1 MGRRKGRPV
10 NGILLL
16 DKPLNMSSNSALQKV
31 RHLFGAAKAGHT
43 GSLDPLATGV
53 LPVCL
58 GEATKFTQFLLDA
71 DKCYRATFRF
81 GIATASG
88 DADGEVLSDD
98 GAPTLTEAQVLAA
111 LPEFRGEID
120 QVPSMYSALKHQGQ
134 PLYKLAREGVE
145 IEREARQVS
154 IFSLEMTAFRPGE
167 FPEADVEI
175 HCSKGTYVRTLAEDL
190 GKRLGCG
197 AYVSKLHRSAAGP
210 FDESQAISLAE
221 LQALG
226 DSGSFPALDALL
238 LPMDAGIRHLEAVE
252 LSADSA
258 FYFRQG
264 QPVMV
269 PQVYQRSEEG
279 DIVRVFENRD
289 QENRGELPDESSPL
303 FLGVAEVTDD
313 GRVAPKRLVV
323 F

>member
-1 MGRRKGRPV
+1 LGRSRKGRPV

-16 DKPLNMSSNSALQKV
+16 DKPLGLSSNSALQRV
-31 RHLFGAAKAGHT
+31 RHLFGAAKGGHT

-71 DKCYRATFRF
+71 DKRYRATFRF

-88 DADGEVLSDD
+88 DADGEILSED
-98 GAPTLTEAQVLAA
+98 GAPQLTEKQLEQV
-111 LPEFRGEID
+111 LPEFRGDIT
-120 QVPSMYSALKHQGQ
+120 QIPSMFSALKHQGQ

-145 IEREARQVS
+145 IEREARPVT
-154 IFSLEMTAFRPGE
+154 IFSLDIMAFRAGE
-167 FPEADVEI
+167 FPEVDVDI
-175 HCSKGTYVRTLAEDL
+175 HCSKGTYVRTLAEDI
-190 GKRLGCG
+190 GQRLGCG

-210 FDESQAISLAE
+210 FDESQTVSLSALQSLRESQSAE
-221 LQALG
+221 
-226 DSGSFPALDALL
+226 ALDELL
-238 LPMDAGIRHLEAVE
+238 LPMDAGIAHLAAVE
-252 LSADSA
+252 LSEDTAH
-258 FYFRQG
+258 YFRQG
-264 QPVMV
+264 QSVMA
-269 PQVYQRSEEG
+269 PQVYQLSEEG
-279 DIVRVFENRD
+279 DIVRVFENR
-289 QENRGELPDESSPL
+289 GETSERAASLL

>member
-1 MGRRKGRPV
+1 MGRSRKGRPV

-16 DKPLNMSSNSALQKV
+16 DKPLGLSSNSALQRV
-31 RHLFGAAKAGHT
+31 RHLFGAAKGGHT

-71 DKCYRATFRF
+71 DKRYRATFRF

-88 DADGEVLSDD
+88 DADGEILSED
-98 GAPTLTEAQVLAA
+98 GAPQLTEKQLEQV
-111 LPEFRGEID
+111 LPEFRGDIT
-120 QVPSMYSALKHQGQ
+120 QIPSMFSALKHQGQ

-145 IEREARQVS
+145 IEREARPVT
-154 IFSLEMTAFRPGE
+154 IFSLDILAFRAGE
-167 FPEADVEI
+167 FPEVDVDI
-175 HCSKGTYVRTLAEDL
+175 HCSKGTYVRTLAEDI
-190 GKRLGCG
+190 GQRLGCG

-210 FDESQAISLAE
+210 FDESQTVSLSALQSLRESQSAE
-221 LQALG
+221 
-226 DSGSFPALDALL
+226 ALDELL
-238 LPMDAGIRHLEAVE
+238 LPMDAGITHLTVVE
-252 LSADSA
+252 LSEDAA
-258 FYFRQG
+258 HYFRQG
-264 QPVMV
+264 QSVMA
-269 PQVYQRSEEG
+269 PQVYQLSEEG
-279 DIVRVFENRD
+279 DIVRVFENR
-289 QENRGELPDESSPL
+289 GETSERPASLL

>member
-1 MGRRKGRPV
+1 MGRSRKGRPV

-16 DKPLNMSSNSALQKV
+16 DKPLGLSSNSALQRV
-31 RHLFGAAKAGHT
+31 RHLFGAAKGGHT

-71 DKCYRATFRF
+71 DKRYRATFRF

-88 DADGEVLSDD
+88 DADGEILSED
-98 GAPTLTEAQVLAA
+98 GAPQLTEKQLEQV
-111 LPEFRGEID
+111 LPEFRGDIT
-120 QVPSMYSALKHQGQ
+120 QIPSMFSALKHQGQ

-145 IEREARQVS
+145 IEREARPVT
-154 IFSLEMTAFRPGE
+154 IFSLDIMAFRAGE
-167 FPEADVEI
+167 FPEVDVDI
-175 HCSKGTYVRTLAEDL
+175 HCSKGTYVRTLAEDV

-210 FDESQAISLAE
+210 FDESQTVSLSALQSLRESQSAE
-221 LQALG
+221 
-226 DSGSFPALDALL
+226 ALDELL
-238 LPMDAGIRHLEAVE
+238 LPMDAGITHLTVVE
-252 LSADSA
+252 LSEDTAH
-258 FYFRQG
+258 YFRQG
-264 QPVMV
+264 QSVMV
-269 PQVYQRSEEG
+269 PQVYQLSEEG
-279 DIVRVFENRD
+279 DIVRVFENR
-289 QENRGELPDESSPL
+289 GETSERTPSLL